1 MRNKKKTGAKVS
13 GDPRKRAVAKG
24 VECTKKRPGQFDNF
38 LDEFLS
44 PKVIDKSDELAE
56 AFLNSISDPF
66 TPDEIAA
73 IKRFFLALALSA
85 HVRQLTATKSSTV
98 NFEKMA
104 VHARISKHLCN
115 EIRVWMEEKGLIKEV

>member
-13 GDPRKRAVAKG
+13 GDPRKRAAAKG
-24 VECTKKRPGQFDNF
+24 VEYTKKRPRQFDNF

-85 HVRQLTATKSSTV
+85 HVGQLTATKSTV

>member
-1 MRNKKKTGAKVS
+1 MGNKKKTGAKVS
-13 GDPRKRAVAKG
+13 GDPRKRAATKG

-56 AFLNSISDPF
+56 TFLNSISDPF
-66 TPDEIAA
+66 RPDEIAA

-85 HVRQLTATKSSTV
+85 HVRQLTATNSTV

-115 EIRVWMEEKGLIKEV
+115 EIRVWMEEKGLITEV